1 MLAIQDKLIEIDKGC
16 GVLLMTQDSYC
27 GKIVRC
33 DNTLGEVRYCKG
45 CQATRKTLL
54 QTTKEC
60 AENTLSKIK
69 SKEKHGIIIIDV
81 KKVDD
86 AMVERALNPSKQQ
99 EKEIEEEQLEIKLKT
114 HAISIRNQLCQDL
127 INELK
132 LNQTIEFC
140 KKELSE

>member
-1 MLAIQDKLIEIDKGC
+1 MSRSDIIEEIERIYDESEVN
-16 GVLLMTQDSYC
+16 GVVDTMEF
-27 GKIVRC
+27 GKKC
-33 DNTLGEVRYCKG
+33 YD
-45 CQATRKTLL
+45 QATRKTLL

-140 KKELSE
+140 KKELER